1 MGQLADLDDSE
12 DVVIGFHHAHQ
23 MVEKLL
29 KALLVAAGRS
39 YPLTHDL
46 DRLIGLVA
54 EIGKDMTAYF
64 ASIKRPSRQVGNRRP
79 LGSAWLATAP
89 MELVSSMTTSG
100 QSGGKPRKCSDTWAL
115 GLNSEVGE
123 ISKFATKTA
132 KPDDRRAA
140 IKLSLSF
147 RQRASMEKLKI
158 IAFSVDPMINLRA

>member
-1 MGQLADLDDSE
+1 VCQLADLDDSE

-79 LGSAWLATAP
+79 LGSAWLGSAPGGPAP

-147 RQRASMEKLKI
+147 RQRASMETSYK
-158 IAFSVDPMINLRA
+158 